1 MRAFRKAFSIL
12 HHTLSSSSEDVKSRP
27 VIILLISDEGQ
38 RRVFVQN
45 VVIRGVKKEFEA
57 FRKKFTT
64 TELNL
69 VILSF
74 GKDMAFFDQLAE
86 ATVSKKLKLNRVLI
100 TERNYRFRC
109 FSFRLNPIIVNYGK

>member
-45 VVIRGVKKEFEA
+45 VVIHGVKKEFEA

-74 GKDMAFFDQLAE
+74 GKDMAFFDQLAD
-86 ATVSKKLKLNRVLI
+86 ATVSKKLNRVLI
-100 TERNYRFRC
+100 IERNYRFRC
-109 FSFRLNPIIVNYGK
+109 LSFRLNPTVNYGK